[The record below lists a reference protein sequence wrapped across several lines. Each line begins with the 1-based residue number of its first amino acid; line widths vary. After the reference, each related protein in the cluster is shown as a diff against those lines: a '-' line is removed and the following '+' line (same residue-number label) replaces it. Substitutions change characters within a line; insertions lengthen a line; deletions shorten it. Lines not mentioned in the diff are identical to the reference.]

1 MSTAQEASSGR
12 KAGYL
17 VGIVLNAIL
26 LYLVNGWPGWDAVPF
41 LTDETT
47 QVLGWVNASIIAGVV
62 SNAIYL
68 IADPPRLK
76 AFGDLLVTGIGLCAV
91 IAIWQVYPFDFS
103 DDGSV
108 PWDLIARTVL
118 VVSIVGSVIAMIV
131 ALVRIVTGRRE

>member
-68 IADPPRLK
+68 VADPPRLK
-76 AFGDLLVTGIGLCAV
+76 AFGELLVTGIGLYAL
-91 IAIWQVYPFDFS
+91 ITIWQVYPFDFP

-131 ALVRIVTGRRE
+131 ALVRIVTGRRG